1 MSRTSR
7 SGIPPTREQLLDEL
21 SSSLLGGDF
30 KPGERLPSERAL
42 AEQLGVSRP
51 ILREAMQRLRE
62 RGLIHVAP
70 GSGSYIRETSA
81 LDWARSLDAVGR
93 HRAATTRQLVEARV
107 MLEEQ
112 AASLAAKRATPED
125 IANLDLALVA
135 FGQATTVIERARCDI
150 AFHSLVARA
159 SHNPVIEMMFGAIA
173 PMVFEVMLRSLD
185 DPEVLSQGAPLHHVC
200 LDAIRDGDAQAAAA
214 AMCQHVTLAATLFGD
229 DYDAQIDSIAR
240 RKIDTL
246 LGRHVELEDVI
257 AEALRGADVPDAP

>member
-1 MSRTSR
+1 MSRTGR
-7 SGIPPTREQLLDEL
+7 SGIPLTREELLEQL
-21 SSSLLGGDF
+21 SASLLGGDF
-30 KPGERLPSERAL
+30 KPGQRLPSERAL
-42 AEQLGVSRP
+42 AEKFGVSRP

-112 AASLAAKRATPED
+112 ASGLAAKRATAED
-125 IANLDLALVA
+125 IHNLERALLA
-135 FGQATTVIERARCDI
+135 FDQATSVIDRARCDI

-185 DPEVLSQGAPLHHVC
+185 DPEVLREGAPLHHVC
-200 LDAIRDGDAQAAAA
+200 LDAIRTGDSEAAQI
-214 AMCQHVTLAATLFGD
+214 AMCQHVTLAATMFGD

-257 AEALRGADVPDAP
+257 AEALNSADGTL